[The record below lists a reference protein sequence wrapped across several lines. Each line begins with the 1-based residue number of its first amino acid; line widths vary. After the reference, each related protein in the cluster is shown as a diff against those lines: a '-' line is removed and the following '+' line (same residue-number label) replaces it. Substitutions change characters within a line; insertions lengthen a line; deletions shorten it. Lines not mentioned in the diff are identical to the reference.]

1 MDAHRNERGNDM
13 QNVKKLFKAYE
24 AAEIAC
30 DKAEAEMVELDT
42 DEAEAAFDAAYKAQG
57 EAAQAFA
64 EAVESFTRGMVDA
77 KTARRMLIIKR
88 DQLESLI
95 ARVA

>member
-1 MDAHRNERGNDM
+1 M
-13 QNVKKLFKAYE
+13 QDIKKLFANYQAAE
-24 AAEIAC
+24 AAC
-30 DKAEAEMVELDT
+30 DEAEAAMVELGT
-42 DEAEAAFDAAYKAQG
+42 DESEAAFDAAYRAEG

-64 EAVESFTRGMVDA
+64 ESVERFTGGMVDA

-88 DQLESLI
+88 EQLERLM

>member
-1 MDAHRNERGNDM
+1 MKDI
-13 QNVKKLFKAYE
+13 KKLFANYQAAE
-24 AAEIAC
+24 AAC
-30 DKAEAEMVELDT
+30 DEAEAAMVELDT
-42 DEAEAAFDAAYKAQG
+42 DEAEAAFDAAYKAVG

-88 DQLESLI
+88 EQLESLI